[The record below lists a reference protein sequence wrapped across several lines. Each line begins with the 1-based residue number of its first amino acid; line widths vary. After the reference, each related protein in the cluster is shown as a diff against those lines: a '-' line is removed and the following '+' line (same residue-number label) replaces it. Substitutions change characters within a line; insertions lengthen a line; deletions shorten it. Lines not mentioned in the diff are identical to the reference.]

1 MDEGQTRVDIR
12 VRNNGKFEFF
22 CPECGGRCQ
31 GYDKKEREWQHSDL
45 FDMECHIHC
54 AVDRMK
60 CKECGKV
67 TMIDVP
73 WAEKGSGFTLL
84 FEAKGISLTW
94 IRHHPMNYLDLCMA
108 PAAACPETALTS
120 PA

>member
-1 MDEGQTRVDIR
+1 MISNLEKFFTGCLHLSSPWEVTNVKMDEGQTRVDIR

-22 CPECGGRCQ
+22 CPECKGRCQ

-60 CKECGKV
+60 SE
-67 TMIDVP
+67 I
-73 WAEKGSGFTLL
+73 
-84 FEAKGISLTW
+84 
-94 IRHHPMNYLDLCMA
+94 LDRM
-108 PAAACPETALTS
+108 
-120 PA
+120 